1 LVENKS
7 NGIKLKHAPGE
18 PAWSRAR
25 RADSWKRPGLNRVKP
40 GAGLGEPVSAA
51 IDDGPA
57 DAAKYQKI
65 PIAEPAA
72 AGPI

>member
-1 LVENKS
+1 LVETTS

-18 PAWSRAR
+18 AAWPLPR
-25 RADSWKRPGLNRVKP
+25 RAGSLKCPGLNRVKP
-40 GAGLGEPVSAA
+40 GAGPGEPVSAA
-51 IDDGPA
+51 EDGGPV
-57 DAAKYQKI
+57 DATKYQNI

>member
-1 LVENKS
+1 VEYTS
-7 NGIKLKHAPGE
+7 NGIKLKHASGK
-18 PAWSRAR
+18 PAWSLSR
-25 RADSWKRPGLNRVKP
+25 RAGSWKRPGLNRVKP
-40 GAGLGEPVSAA
+40 GAGLGEPVSTA

-57 DAAKYQKI
+57 DATKYQNI